1 MQVTTS
7 ANLVEYDALDDSG
20 SVTAVLAR
28 SDVEA
33 ALEGDSP
40 GFWFEL
46 GYEDEE
52 ESRLTIDLSP
62 ADLRAILGQ
71 TEGDEV
77 VLALDGDWVS
87 GVFEES
93 DVEAH
98 GLRGALAIAVV
109 AGAIAAPAGMAATP
123 QVSSASVGSQA
134 TSPAAQSQVVRS
146 AAVQSQVVRSAAVQS
161 QVSSAAARPQ
171 VSKAAAKASAAKRLV
186 VKQSGLKILRFSR

>member
-1 MQVTTS
+1 MQEVKTT
-7 ANLVEYDALDDSG
+7 ANLVEYGSFDDGG

-33 ALEGDSP
+33 ALEDDAGL
-40 GFWFEL
+40 WFEI
-46 GYEDEE
+46 GYEDEDAG
-52 ESRLTIDLSP
+52 RLTIDLQP
-62 ADLRAILGQ
+62 TDLEAILGQ

-87 GVFEES
+87 GVFEDS

-109 AGAIAAPAGMAATP
+109 AGAIAAPAGLAATP

-134 TSPAAQSQVVRS
+134 TSPAAESQVVRS
-146 AAVQSQVVRSAAVQS
+146 AVVQS

-171 VSKAAAKASAAKRLV
+171 VSKAAAKAQVSPGAKRLV
-186 VKQSGLKILRFSR
+186 VKQSGLKILKFSR

>member
-1 MQVTTS
+1 MQEVKTTAS
-7 ANLVEYDALDDSG
+7 LVEYDSLEGGG

-28 SDVEA
+28 RDVEA
-33 ALEGDSP
+33 ALEGDA
-40 GFWFEL
+40 GLWFEL
-46 GYEDEE
+46 GYEDEDAG
-52 ESRLTIDLSP
+52 RLTIDLQP
-62 ADLRAILGQ
+62 ADLEQILKQ

-87 GVFEES
+87 GVFEDS

-109 AGAIAAPAGMAATP
+109 AGAIAAPAGLAATP

-134 TSPAAQSQVVRS
+134 TSPAAESQVVRS
-146 AAVQSQVVRSAAVQS
+146 AAVTS

-171 VSKAAAKASAAKRLV
+171 VSKAAAKAQVSPAAKQLV
-186 VKQSGLKILRFSR
+186 VKQSGLKILKFSR

>member
-62 ADLRAILGQ
+62 ADLEAILGQ

-134 TSPAAQSQVVRS
+134 TSPAAESQVVSSQVVRS
-146 AAVQSQVVRSAAVQS
+146 QIT
-161 QVSSAAARPQ
+161 SAAARPQ
-171 VSKAAAKASAAKRLV
+171 VSKAAAKGQVSSAAKRLV
-186 VKQSGLKILRFSR
+186 VKQSGLKILKLSR

>member
-1 MQVTTS
+1 MQEVKTTAS
-7 ANLVEYDALDDSG
+7 LVEYDSLEGGG

-28 SDVEA
+28 KDVEA
-33 ALEGDSP
+33 ALEGDA
-40 GFWFEL
+40 GLWFEL
-46 GYEDEE
+46 GYEDEDAG
-52 ESRLTIDLSP
+52 RLTIDLQP
-62 ADLRAILGQ
+62 ADLEKILGQ

-134 TSPAAQSQVVRS
+134 TPAAQSQVVRS
-146 AAVQSQVVRSAAVQS
+146 QVVSS

-186 VKQSGLKILRFSR
+186 VKQSGLKVLRFSR

>member
-62 ADLRAILGQ
+62 ADLEAILGQ

-98 GLRGALAIAVV
+98 GLRLDPRTHAASCGTTAVDLTPTEFRILARL
-109 AGAIAAPAGMAATP
+109 AGAPGGAIRRRELVRAAWPHGAIVHDNTLDVYIGRLRRKLAKLEGSPEITT
-123 QVSSASVGSQA
+123 VHGVGY
-134 TSPAAQSQVVRS
+134 T
-146 AAVQSQVVRSAAVQS
+146 
-161 QVSSAAARPQ
+161 
-171 VSKAAAKASAAKRLV
+171 
-186 VKQSGLKILRFSR
+186 LR

>member
-1 MQVTTS
+1 MQEVKTT
-7 ANLVEYDALDDSG
+7 ANLVEYGSFDDSG

-28 SDVEA
+28 KDVEA
-33 ALEGDSP
+33 ALEGDA
-40 GFWFEL
+40 GLWFEL
-46 GYEDEE
+46 GYEDEDAG
-52 ESRLTIDLSP
+52 RLTVDLQP
-62 ADLRAILGQ
+62 ADLEKILSE

-77 VLALDGDWVS
+77 VLALDRDWVS
-87 GVFEES
+87 GVFEEA

-109 AGAIAAPAGMAATP
+109 AGAIAAPAGLAATP

-134 TSPAAQSQVVRS
+134 TSPAAESQVVRS
-146 AAVQSQVVRSAAVQS
+146 ATVTS

-171 VSKAAAKASAAKRLV
+171 VSKAAAKAQVSPAAKRLV

>member
-7 ANLVEYDALDDSG
+7 ANLVEADALADSG

-62 ADLRAILGQ
+62 ADLEAILGQ
-71 TEGDEV
+71 SEGDEV

-87 GVFEES
+87 GVFEDS

-134 TSPAAQSQVVRS
+134 TSPAVESQVVR
-146 AAVQSQVVRSAAVQS
+146 S
-161 QVSSAAARPQ
+161 QVSSAALRPD
-171 VSKAAAKASAAKRLV
+171 VSKAAAKAQLSPAAKRLV

>member
-28 SDVEA
+28 KDVEA
-33 ALEGDSP
+33 ALEGDA
-40 GFWFEL
+40 GLWFEL
-46 GYEDEE
+46 GYEDEDAG
-52 ESRLTIDLSP
+52 RLTIDLQP
-62 ADLRAILGQ
+62 ADLEKILGQ

-87 GVFEES
+87 GVFEDA

-109 AGAIAAPAGMAATP
+109 AGAIAAPAGLAATP

-134 TSPAAQSQVVRS
+134 TSPAA
-146 AAVQSQVVRSAAVQS
+146 QSQVVRSAAVQS

-186 VKQSGLKILRFSR
+186 VKQSGLKVLRFSR

>member
-62 ADLRAILGQ
+62 ADLRTILGQ

-134 TSPAAQSQVVRS
+134 TPAAQSQVVRS
-146 AAVQSQVVRSAAVQS
+146 QVVSS

-186 VKQSGLKILRFSR
+186 VKQSGLKVLRFSR

>member
-134 TSPAAQSQVVRS
+134 TSPATESQVVRS
-146 AAVQSQVVRSAAVQS
+146 SAVQSQI
-161 QVSSAAARPQ
+161 SSAAARPQ

-186 VKQSGLKILRFSR
+186 VKQSGLKVLRFSR